1 MIAPAG
7 RVRTGGKSGSDE
19 REFGGQGGWGGVD
32 WFDRDAFEV
41 RPVVTKVM
49 VQTIFA
55 SRTI

>member
-32 WFDRDAFEV
+32 WLHVLVSVIGVGEMVGV
-41 RPVVTKVM
+41 R
-49 VQTIFA
+49 
-55 SRTI
+55 